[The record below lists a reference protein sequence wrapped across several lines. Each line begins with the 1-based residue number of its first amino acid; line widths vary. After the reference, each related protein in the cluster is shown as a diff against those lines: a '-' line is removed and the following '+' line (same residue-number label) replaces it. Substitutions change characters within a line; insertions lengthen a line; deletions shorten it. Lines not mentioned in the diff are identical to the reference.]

1 MELLKTPKEDIA
13 RDEVVLLQEAQTKIK
28 EMIAQDVTNGVPKAE
43 TEKKIQALIDE
54 FVNETTLDKMA
65 IRSSLLVLAKNGY
78 WITSRNFR
86 ILKERFA
93 NEMKQVEPSYILGQG
108 LNPTQEAE
116 KFRPYRDTNPKG
128 LAVIE
133 SYQKRVKSVMNDL
146 ASEPAR
152 VVMNK
157 NGKLINYSIRNFAEM
172 TVRYQANME
181 DLERLKDSENDL
193 VWTSQH
199 ADCSTRCQTWQN
211 RLYSI
216 SGKTGKIDGITY
228 TPLAEAMAGKDG
240 TGNGIITGYNCR
252 HRLIPYQRGTR
263 PQREFDSAFIRK
275 QRAVDQRQRQYE
287 NDIRNLKTKERLA
300 RSTGDTE
307 EAQRLNNRWKSN
319 LEKYKAYSFRNG
331 RAYYEWR
338 TQINRVEAR

>member
-133 SYQKRVKSVMNDL
+133 SYRKRVKSVMNDL

-199 ADCSTRCQTWQN
+199 ADCSTRCQPYQN
-211 RLYSI
+211 KLYSI
-216 SGKTGKIDGITY
+216 SGKKGKIDNIEY

-252 HRLIPYQRGTR
+252 HRLIPYQKGTK
-263 PQREFDSAFIRK
+263 PQKEFDSAFIKR
-275 QRAVDQRQRQYE
+275 QRVIDQRQRQYE
-287 NDIRNLKTKERLA
+287 NDIRNTKMKERLL

-307 EAQRLNNRWKSN
+307 EAQRLNTRWKSN

-338 TQINRVEAR
+338 TIV

>member
-1 MELLKTPKEDIA
+1 MELLRTPKENIA
-13 RDEVVLLQEAQTKIK
+13 EDEVVKLQEAQTKIK
-28 EMIAQDVTNGVPKAE
+28 EVIAKDVADGVPKKD
-43 TEKKIQALIDE
+43 TEVKIQAIIDE
-54 FVNETTLDKMA
+54 AVNQTNLDKMA

-86 ILKERFA
+86 ILKQRFA
-93 NEMKQVEPSYILGQG
+93 TEMKQIEPSYTIGEG
-108 LNPTQEAE
+108 LNLTLEQER
-116 KFRPYRDTNPKG
+116 FRPYRDTNPKG

-133 SYQKRVKSVMNDL
+133 SYRKRVKSVMSDL
-146 ASEPAR
+146 ASEPAK
-152 VVMNK
+152 VVMNR
-157 NGKLINYSIRNFAEM
+157 NGKMINFSQRNYAEM

-181 DLERLKDSENDL
+181 DLQRLQGSENDL

-199 ADCSTRCQTWQN
+199 ADCSLRCQHWQN

-228 TPLAEAMAGKDG
+228 TPLSEAMAGKDG

-252 HRLIPYQRGTR
+252 HRLIPYQKGTK
-263 PQREFDSAFIRK
+263 PQKEFDSAFIKK
-275 QRAVDQRQRQYE
+275 QRVIDQRQRQYE
-287 NDIRNLKTKERLA
+287 NDIRNTKMKERLL

-307 EAQRLNNRWKSN
+307 EASRLRKRWQDAM
-319 LEKYKAYSFRNG
+319 ERYKAYSFRNG

-338 TQINRVEAR
+338 TRV